1 MQKFKRGIN
10 MLKTKTFKT
19 INEAETF
26 VEKKLKRKMKMSF
39 WMLSNKKFKM
49 KLIEF

>member
-1 MQKFKRGIN
+1 

-26 VEKKLKRKMKMSF
+26 VEKKLKRK
-39 WMLSNKKFKM
+39 KF
-49 KLIEF
+49 LIIQPTDKEKNRNVIVLYN